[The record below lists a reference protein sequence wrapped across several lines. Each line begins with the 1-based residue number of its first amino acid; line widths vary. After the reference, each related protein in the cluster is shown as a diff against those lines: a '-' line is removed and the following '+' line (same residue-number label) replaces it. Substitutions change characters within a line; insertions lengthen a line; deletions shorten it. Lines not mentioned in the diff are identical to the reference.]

1 MLAVVGKTGRRR
13 ATVFFVGAHLK
24 RKYLSLIISI
34 ILTTSVAFLVACS
47 EVRERSY
54 TIEIVDGV
62 PHVHN
67 IAPQSKDRR
76 IFTLE
81 YVQSIGGLNE
91 ADENF
96 QFSNAIDAAID
107 EQDNIYILD
116 SGNYRVQVFDSA
128 GVYQR
133 TIGRKGQ
140 GPGDLQNGFSLDL
153 AGNGDVVVLD
163 RIKRSL
169 ERFDSLGRFIKSV
182 RLSRDYSY
190 FRLTEPESFCAPL
203 VEVVFPKYVGLMI
216 SPGFGRKPSEGLLCA
231 ASIDLT
237 DGTTR
242 EFCPGIPED
251 ADHTFGS
258 QINASV
264 LEVDSSRQIYVAFKY
279 QNRIDKFAPDG
290 RLQLTIKRPLGF
302 PIVYKPV
309 ERLWMSGSIGRKF
322 QEFGGTLVSERLGI
336 DGGGRIWVVTYTDQP
351 LKDDKLSRIKP
362 GGKVFDV
369 FTPDGIL
376 LTRVPFPDARLVFLR
391 MRGDRLLFTDEDYLT
406 ILQYRIR
413 ES

>member
-1 MLAVVGKTGRRR
+1 MLAVVGKTGRQF

-34 ILTTSVAFLVACS
+34 ILTTSVAFPVACS

-62 PHVHN
+62 SHVHN
-67 IAPQSKDRR
+67 IAPQSKDWG

-81 YVQSIGGLNE
+81 YVQSFGGLNE

-140 GPGDLQNGFSLDL
+140 GPGELQNGFSLDI
-153 AGNGDVVVLD
+153 AGNGDVVILD
-163 RIKRSL
+163 RVKRSL
-169 ERFDSLGRFIKSV
+169 ERFDSHGRFIKRV
-182 RLSRDYSY
+182 RLSQDYSF
-190 FRLTEPESFCAPL
+190 FRLTGPESFCAPL
-203 VEVVFPKYVGLMI
+203 VESVFPKYVGLMI

-231 ASIDLT
+231 AAVDLA

-242 EFCPGIPED
+242 GFCPGIPED
-251 ADHTFGS
+251 ADLTFGS
-258 QINASV
+258 QINASA
-264 LEVDSSRQIYVAFKY
+264 LEVDSARQIYVAFKY
-279 QNRIDKFAPDG
+279 QNRIDKYAPDG
-290 RLQLTIKRPLGF
+290 RLRLTIERPLGF
-302 PIVYKPV
+302 PVVYEPV
-309 ERLWMSGSIGRKF
+309 ERLWMSGSVGRKF
-322 QEFGGTLVSERLGI
+322 REFGGTLVSERLGI
-336 DGGGRIWVVTYTDQP
+336 DGGVRIWVVTYTDQP
-351 LKDDKLSRIKP
+351 LKDDKLNQIKP
-362 GGKVFDV
+362 GSKVFDV

-391 MRGDRLLFTDEDYLT
+391 MHGNRLLFTDEDYLT
-406 ILQYRIR
+406 IHQYRIR